1 MFAVINS
8 LADPYLIGLGA
19 TPLEACK
26 EPAEMLDMSPEA
38 FYSDGTFGGEG
49 GPLCFECDQD
59 VVDAVAA
66 DVVDVERLRAV
77 QGLAHARLRGRRR
90 RQEDV
95 EVGWQHGRAAKDL

>member
-66 DVVDVERLRAV
+66 DVVHHLQLETYPSGNTMRLR
-77 QGLAHARLRGRRR
+77 LADTVDECGYIDGSYTNKRP
-90 RQEDV
+90 
-95 EVGWQHGRAAKDL
+95 